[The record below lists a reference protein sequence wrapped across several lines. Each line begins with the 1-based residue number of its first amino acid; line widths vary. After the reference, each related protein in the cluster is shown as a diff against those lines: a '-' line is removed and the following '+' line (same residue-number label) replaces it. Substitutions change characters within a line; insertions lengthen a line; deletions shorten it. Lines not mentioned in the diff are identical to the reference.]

1 MILDSSIDV
10 AGNTRIIWQQPS
22 GVAYHFKFKTQPT
35 LAELEALAD
44 AREQL
49 DNDARI
55 EPVIKGANKAHVVRL
70 VDLFKERPSI
80 TSTQFTAL
88 LNTLPWYEQ
97 AEIRALLYNVGTALA
112 ERKEITLASM
122 TEAQFLTRVRDF
134 IVATPARKL
143 ARLFLDQFE
152 LQ

>member
-1 MILDSSIDV
+1 MITEQFTDI
-10 AGNTRIIWQQPS
+10 AGNIRIMWEQPS
-22 GVAYHFKFKTQPT
+22 GVTFHFKFKTQPP
-35 LAELEALAD
+35 LAEIEALAD

-49 DNDARI
+49 ESDARI
-55 EPVIKGANKAHVVRL
+55 EPAIKAANKNHVVRL
-70 VDLFKERPSI
+70 VELFKERPSI
-80 TSTQFTAL
+80 TSTQFTTL

-97 AEIRALLYNVGTALA
+97 AEIRTLIYQIGTALA
-112 ERKEITLASM
+112 DRKEITLASM

-152 LQ
+152 LN